1 MSYCVNCGVELERA
15 LKKCPLCGVKV
26 INPAEKGKAVDTD
39 PLPSNRDELKKVDR
53 VFWISFISI
62 LSAVPIAICVLC
74 DLLYSKSL
82 TWSLFVISGVFI
94 LWTISVST
102 FLFKKFSFFKMVTI
116 DIAGILIGLV
126 MLDQLSPGK
135 EWLLNI
141 ALPIVLYCYL
151 AGLLIAWFANIK
163 LIRDLGI
170 AAACVIAVAALM
182 ILIESLIDLSSAGR
196 VDIIWSW
203 FILAPCVSVAALLVL
218 LDKNKRFKQEL
229 TKRLH
234 I

>member
-26 INPAEKGKAVDTD
+26 MNPAEKGKEQDTD

-53 VFWISFISI
+53 IFWISFISI
-62 LSAVPIAICVLC
+62 LSLVPIAICVIC

-94 LWTISVST
+94 LWTISVSS
-102 FLFKKFSFFKMVTI
+102 FLFKTFSFFKMVTI

-135 EWLLNI
+135 EWLLHI

-151 AGLLIAWFANIK
+151 AGLLIAWLANIRFIK
-163 LIRDLGI
+163 DLGI

-182 ILIESLIDLSSAGR
+182 MLIETLIDLSAAGR

-229 TKRLH
+229 MKRLH

>member
-26 INPAEKGKAVDTD
+26 INPAEREAAEDMN
-39 PLPSNRDELKKVDR
+39 PLPETRDELKKVDR

-82 TWSLFVISGVFI
+82 TWSLFVIAGVFI
-94 LWTISVST
+94 LWTLSVSA
-102 FLFKKFSFFKMVTI
+102 FLFKTFSYFKVVSADM
-116 DIAGILIGLV
+116 AGILAGLV
-126 MLDQLSPGK
+126 MLDQLSPGR
-135 EWLLNI
+135 EWLLQI

-151 AGLLIAWFANIK
+151 AGLLIAWLTNKRI
-163 LIRDLGI
+163 LRGLGI
-170 AAACVIAVAALM
+170 SAACVMAVAAMM
-182 ILIESLIDLSSAGR
+182 IMIEMFLDLSSSGR
-196 VDIIWSW
+196 IDLIWSW

-218 LDKNKRFKQEL
+218 LDKNKRFRQEL
-229 TKRLH
+229 AKRLH

>member
-26 INPAEKGKAVDTD
+26 INPREKGTAEDTD

-94 LWTISVST
+94 LWTISVSS
-102 FLFKKFSFFKMVTI
+102 FLFKTFNFFKIVTI

-135 EWLLNI
+135 EWLLHI

-151 AGLLIAWFANIK
+151 AGLFTAWLTNKKIIK
-163 LIRDLGI
+163 GLGI
-170 AAACVIAVAALM
+170 SAACVMAIAALM
-182 ILIESLIDLSSAGR
+182 ILIESLIDLSAAGR
-196 VDIIWSW
+196 VDLIWSW
-203 FILAPCVSVAALLVL
+203 FILAPCVSVAGLLVL

-229 TKRLH
+229 AKRLH

>member
-26 INPAEKGKAVDTD
+26 INPAEKNTATDTD
-39 PLPSNRDELKKVDR
+39 SLPPNRDELKRVDR
-53 VFWISFISI
+53 SFWISFISI

-82 TWSLFVISGVFI
+82 TWSLFVIAGVFI
-94 LWTISVST
+94 VWTLST
-102 FLFKKFSFFKMVTI
+102 SAFLFKTFSFFKMVSA
-116 DIAGILIGLV
+116 DMAGILIGLI

-135 EWLLNI
+135 EWLLHI
-141 ALPIVLYCYL
+141 ALPIVMYCYL
-151 AGLLIAWFANIK
+151 TGLFIAWLSNMNK
-163 LIRDLGI
+163 IRGLGI
-170 AAACVIAVAALM
+170 AAACVMAVAAMM
-182 ILIESLIDLSSAGR
+182 ILIETLLDLSSSGR
-196 VDIIWSW
+196 VDLIWSW

-229 TKRLH
+229 AKRLH